1 MGTSL
6 EGHRWIVVEDSP
18 FLPASNGGEREHLGL
33 LRAIAAEGALAL
45 VVLPAG
51 PRADLDLERY
61 GAELRGV
68 PLILTPRLRSPFL
81 LAHPRLPF
89 VVASRPAPRRLA
101 TRAGRLAPDATGVL
115 LSSFKSR
122 RLGERLGRGLDLP
135 VVLRMHNREGAYH
148 RDLAAG
154 TAGPRG
160 WALRWE
166 ARRIEHDEERL
177 SHAPWLS
184 GIADIAAADAAW
196 RTGLGPVPSSHVAPF
211 AIDATAMP
219 APDRRPSITPT
230 VLFVG
235 ALDVA
240 TNIDAVTWLIDRV
253 WPRVHAARPDAAL
266 VVAGRAPHGSLR
278 LLVEAA
284 PGVTLVADPP
294 TMEPLL
300 ASAQVGVNPAIS
312 GSGVNIKL
320 VEYLTAALPV
330 VSTSHATR
338 GLDLRDGVDLLV
350 RDDPAGFAAAVLE
363 LLADPD
369 HAATMGALGRERAC
383 DLLDTPSGLRAL
395 SAMMT

>member
-1 MGTSL
+1 MSTSL
-6 EGHRWIVVEDSP
+6 EGQRWIVVEDSP

-51 PRADLDLERY
+51 SKADLDLERY
-61 GAELRGV
+61 RAELRGV
-68 PLILTPRLRSPFL
+68 PLILTPRRTSPLL

-89 VVASRPAPRRLA
+89 VVASRPAPRRLV

-135 VVLRMHNREGAYH
+135 VVLRMHNRESAYH

-154 TAGPRG
+154 TTGPRG

-166 ARRIEHDEERL
+166 ARRIEHDEVRL

-196 RTGLGPVPSSHVAPF
+196 RAGLGPVASSHVAPF
-211 AIDATAMP
+211 AIDAAAMP
-219 APDRRPSITPT
+219 APARRPSTTPT
-230 VLFVG
+230 VLFIG
-235 ALDVA
+235 ALDVT
-240 TNIDAVTWLIDRV
+240 TNVDAVTWLIDRV

-266 VVAGRAPHGSLR
+266 VVAGRSPHGSLR
-278 LLVEAA
+278 RLVEAA

-300 ASAQVGVNPAIS
+300 ASAQVGVNPAIT

-350 RDDPAGFAAAVLE
+350 RDDPAGFAAAVLD
-363 LLADPD
+363 LLADPAR
-369 HAATMGALGRERAC
+369 AASIGAVGRERAC
-383 DLLDTPSGLRAL
+383 DLLDARRGLRTL